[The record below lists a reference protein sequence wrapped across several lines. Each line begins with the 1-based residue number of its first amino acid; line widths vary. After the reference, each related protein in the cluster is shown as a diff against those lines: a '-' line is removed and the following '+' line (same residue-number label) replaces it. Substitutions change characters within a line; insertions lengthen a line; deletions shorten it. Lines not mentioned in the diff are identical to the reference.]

1 MRQRLSRLDT
11 TLSPYLYVA
20 PFFLLFAVFGLF
32 PLLYT
37 AWVSLHDWNLLGGH
51 TFVGLDNYGA
61 LFADPHFWNATGNTV
76 GMFVLSTVPQL
87 LLALGIANALH
98 KRMRART
105 AVRLGILLPNITSVA
120 AVGIVFSLLF
130 ANNFGL
136 ANWVLGLVGVDP
148 VNWTAEKWSSWSA
161 IAVMV
166 DWRWTGWN
174 ALIYLAAMQTIPADL
189 YEAAAIEGASAW
201 KQFWRI
207 TVPLLRPTI
216 LFTAIIA
223 TIGGMQLFAEPLLL
237 ASGRIEGG
245 SLRQFQTL
253 SMYIYERAFSRDFD
267 YGYGSAMAWVLFL
280 LILVASLVNF
290 GLVRRGSR

>member
-1 MRQRLSRLDT
+1 MRRT
-11 TLSPYLYVA
+11 TPYLYIA

-32 PLLYT
+32 PLVYT

-51 TFVGLDNYGA
+51 TFVGLDNYTA
-61 LFADPHFWNATGNTV
+61 LLGDEHFWNATGNTV

-87 LLALGIANALH
+87 LLALAIANALH

-120 AVGIVFSLLF
+120 AVGIVFSLVF

-237 ASGRIEGG
+237 GSGRIEGG

-253 SMYIYERAFSRDFD
+253 SMYIYERAFGRDFD

-290 GLVRRGSR
+290 ALVRRGAR